1 MSSPPNLPL
10 NRPRQNQLFTD
21 QDLPANLEAWEVAA
35 STDLLIADV
44 VFNRPLTTIYQ
55 YLVPEGLRELI
66 GPGQRVQ
73 APFGRGSQGLIGY
86 CVALGSVPPAGRTL
100 KSIESVLDREALVDG
115 QMLELTKWIADR
127 YLCGW
132 GQVLETVIPKGVK
145 SNAGTREI
153 TFFELSPS
161 LRNTLGLT
169 ATTRESNP
177 AEGAEQNLSSPS
189 MPGPITPSAETPT
202 SVSSNRPLPSKEMAS
217 PGPAPGQLAAALD
230 ALKLRAKQRVIIEVL
245 CASNRPLAV
254 DELAAAAQCGI
265 SPIQTL
271 REKGLIT
278 SLRERVLTPPT
289 VGPIEAHRELI
300 LNPDQTR
307 AVNSIV
313 DVVRSGEHRTL
324 LLHGVTGSGK
334 TEVYIR
340 AIEEIVSYGR
350 QAIMLVPEISLTPQ
364 TIRRFRSRFDSVS
377 VLHSHLTDA
386 ERHGHWKQI
395 ASGSVQVVVGA
406 RSAVFAPT
414 PHLGMIVI
422 DEEHE
427 TSFKQDNTPR
437 YHAREV
443 ARYRAELEKVPLV
456 LGSATPTLE
465 SWQRALEGLDTLVS
479 LPTRVEDLPLPPVV
493 IVDTRND
500 PAIGK
505 GAAIGRALFQG
516 MNQALND
523 GGQVILFLNVRG
535 YSSVIWCRGCGKG
548 VKCPDCDIT
557 LTWHKER
564 AIALCHCCNFSTKPP
579 GACPECQ
586 RPGLAYLGLGTERL
600 ESEVKARFSSFQCL
614 RMDSDTM
621 QKRGAHDVALEKFRH
636 GEVQIL
642 LGTQMIAKGLDFPN
656 VTLVGVIDADTLL
669 HQPDLRSAERTFQL
683 IAQVAG
689 RTGRSARGGRVLVQ
703 TASPTQYAILC
714 AAEHNYLGFASQ
726 ELTHRK
732 SLKVPPYSHMARIII
747 RGIHE
752 AEVSDYAAK
761 ISELIR
767 TAAKELQADLR
778 ILGPAPCIVTR
789 LKANFRYHLQLTS
802 PDLLS
807 LRAVWLQ
814 AVPLFPHHPHVEF
827 QVDVEP
833 LNFR

>member
-1 MSSPPNLPL
+1 M
-10 NRPRQNQLFTD
+10 
-21 QDLPANLEAWEVAA
+21 
-35 STDLLIADV
+35 
-44 VFNRPLTTIYQ
+44 
-55 YLVPEGLRELI
+55 
-66 GPGQRVQ
+66 
-73 APFGRGSQGLIGY
+73 
-86 CVALGSVPPAGRTL
+86 
-100 KSIESVLDREALVDG
+100 
-115 QMLELTKWIADR
+115 
-127 YLCGW
+127 
-132 GQVLETVIPKGVK
+132 ETVIPKGVK

-169 ATTRESNP
+169 APTPESNP
-177 AEGAEQNLSSPS
+177 AEGAEPNLSATSIS
-189 MPGPITPSAETPT
+189 GPITRSDETPT
-202 SVSSNRPLPSKEMAS
+202 SVDSKRHSSSKEIVS
-217 PGPAPGQLAAALD
+217 PGPASGQLAAALD
-230 ALKLRAKQRVIIEVL
+230 ALKLRAKQRVVIEVL

-254 DELAAAAQCGI
+254 DELAAAAQCGL

-271 REKGLIT
+271 RDKGFIT

-364 TIRRFRSRFDSVS
+364 TIRRFRSRFASVS

-465 SWQRALEGLDTLVS
+465 SWQRAIEGLDTLVS
-479 LPTRVEDLPLPPVV
+479 LPKRVEDLPLPPVV

-535 YSSVIWCRGCGKG
+535 YSSVIWCRGCG
-548 VKCPDCDIT
+548 
-557 LTWHKER
+557 
-564 AIALCHCCNFSTKPP
+564 
-579 GACPECQ
+579 
-586 RPGLAYLGLGTERL
+586 
-600 ESEVKARFSSFQCL
+600 
-614 RMDSDTM
+614 
-621 QKRGAHDVALEKFRH
+621 
-636 GEVQIL
+636 
-642 LGTQMIAKGLDFPN
+642 
-656 VTLVGVIDADTLL
+656 
-669 HQPDLRSAERTFQL
+669 
-683 IAQVAG
+683 
-689 RTGRSARGGRVLVQ
+689 
-703 TASPTQYAILC
+703 
-714 AAEHNYLGFASQ
+714 
-726 ELTHRK
+726 
-732 SLKVPPYSHMARIII
+732 
-747 RGIHE
+747 
-752 AEVSDYAAK
+752 
-761 ISELIR
+761 
-767 TAAKELQADLR
+767 
-778 ILGPAPCIVTR
+778 
-789 LKANFRYHLQLTS
+789 
-802 PDLLS
+802 
-807 LRAVWLQ
+807 
-814 AVPLFPHHPHVEF
+814 
-827 QVDVEP
+827 
-833 LNFR
+833 

>member
-1 MSSPPNLPL
+1 MT
-10 NRPRQNQLFTD
+10 RPKQAQLFSD
-21 QDLPANLEAWEVAA
+21 EDIPQNLAAWEVAA
-35 STDLLIADV
+35 AADRLVADV

-55 YLVPEGLRELI
+55 YLVPDGLRDLV
-66 GPGQRVQ
+66 GPGKRVQ
-73 APFGRGSQGLIGY
+73 APFGRGGQAIVGY
-86 CVALGSVPPAGRTL
+86 CVGLGATVPPGRTL
-100 KSIESVLDREALVDG
+100 KTIDSVLDREALIDG
-115 QMLELTKWIADR
+115 RMLELTRWIADR

-132 GQVLETVIPKGVK
+132 GQVLETVVPKGVK
-145 SNAGTREI
+145 SNAGTREV
-153 TFFELSPS
+153 TFFQLSEEL
-161 LRNTLGLT
+161 RETLGLT
-169 ATTRESNP
+169 HAAELPKEAP
-177 AEGAEQNLSSPS
+177 AGHEPVKAEDVAS
-189 MPGPITPSAETPT
+189 I
-202 SVSSNRPLPSKEMAS
+202 PSKKSMKPGTPAS
-217 PGPAPGQLAAALD
+217 SGNDLPKKLD
-230 ALKLRAKQRVIIEVL
+230 ALKLPAKQRVVIEVL
-245 CASNRPLAV
+245 CASPRPMSV
-254 DELAAAAQCGI
+254 DELSETAQCGL
-265 SPIQTL
+265 SPIQSL
-271 REKGLIT
+271 KEKGLIVT
-278 SLRERVLTPPT
+278 LRERVYSGRDS
-289 VGPIEAHRELI
+289 GPIEPHREI
-300 LNPDQTR
+300 VLNADQTR
-307 AVNSIV
+307 AVNAIL
-313 DVVRSGEHRTL
+313 DVVRSREHRTL

-364 TIRRFRSRFDSVS
+364 TIRRFRSRFASVA

-386 ERHGHWKQI
+386 ERHGHWKEI
-395 ASGSVQVVVGA
+395 ASGNVQVVVGA

-443 ARYRAELEKVPLV
+443 ARFRAELERVPLI

-465 SWQRALEGLDTLVS
+465 SWQRILDGHDTLIS
-479 LPTRVEDLPLPPVV
+479 LPKRVEDLPLPPVV

-505 GAAIGRALFQG
+505 GAAIGRALFQA
-516 MNQALND
+516 MNVALKE

-535 YSSVIWCRGCGKG
+535 YSSVIWCRGCGQG

-564 AIALCHCCNFSTKPP
+564 AIALCHCCGFSSKPP
-579 GACPECQ
+579 ASCPNCG

-600 ESEVKARFSSFQCL
+600 ENEVRTRFPEYKCL

-703 TASPTQYAILC
+703 SASPAQYAILC
-714 AAEHNYLGFASQ
+714 AAQHDYLGFAKQ
-726 ELTHRK
+726 ELTFRK
-732 SLKVPPYSHMARIII
+732 ALKVPPYSQMARIII
-747 RGIHE
+747 RGPLE
-752 AEVSDYAAK
+752 KEVSGYASK
-761 ISELIR
+761 IGELLR
-767 TAAKELQADLR
+767 AVVADLR
-778 ILGPAPCIVTR
+778 AEVKILGPAPCLVTR
-789 LKANFRYHLQLTS
+789 LKANYRYNLQLTS
-802 PDLLS
+802 ADLAS
-807 LRAVWLQ
+807 LQ
-814 AVPLFPHHPHVEF
+814 AVWHQAELQFPNHSTVEY

>member
-1 MSSPPNLPL
+1 VGEASVNRWTRSTDKKVETTLT
-10 NRPRQNQLFTD
+10 RPRQHQLFSD
-21 QDLPANLEAWEVAA
+21 QEIPQNLEAWEVAA
-35 STDLLIADV
+35 SSDRLVADV
-44 VFNRPLTTIYQ
+44 VFNRPLTTVYQ
-55 YLVPEGLRELI
+55 YLVPEGLRDFI
-66 GPGQRVQ
+66 GPGQRIQ
-73 APFGRGSQGLIGY
+73 APFGRGEKSAVGY
-86 CVALGSVPPAGRTL
+86 CVGLGTTLPMGRSL
-100 KSIESVLDREALVDG
+100 KTIESVIDREALVDSR
-115 QMLELTKWIADR
+115 MLDLTRWIADR

-145 SNAGTREI
+145 TNAGTREV
-153 TFFELSPS
+153 TFFHLSDSLRQSLGIKQDDPITSDGKTVLSP
-161 LRNTLGLT
+161 
-169 ATTRESNP
+169 
-177 AEGAEQNLSSPS
+177 
-189 MPGPITPSAETPT
+189 PSAADLTK
-202 SVSSNRPLPSKEMAS
+202 V
-217 PGPAPGQLAAALD
+217 LD
-230 ALKLRAKQRVIIEVL
+230 QLKLRAKQRVVIEVL
-245 CASNRPLAV
+245 CASNRPMAV
-254 DELAAAAQCGI
+254 DELSTAADCGV

-271 REKGLIT
+271 REKGLIIPV
-278 SLRERVLTPPT
+278 RERVFTSTEP
-289 VGPIEAHRELI
+289 VAAEAHREI
-300 LNPDQTR
+300 VLNPDQTR
-307 AVNSIV
+307 AVKTIL
-313 DVVRSGEHRTL
+313 DVVHSGLHRTL

-364 TIRRFRSRFDSVS
+364 TIRRFRSRFQSVA

-395 ASGSVQVVVGA
+395 ASGNVQVVVGA

-443 ARYRAELEKVPLV
+443 ARHRAELEKIPLI

-465 SWQRALEGLDTLVS
+465 SWQRVTEKLDTLVTM
-479 LPTRVEDLPLPPVV
+479 PKRVENLPLPPVV

-505 GAAIGRALFQG
+505 GAAIGRALFQA
-516 MNQALND
+516 MNQSLND

-535 YSSVIWCRGCGKG
+535 YSSVMWCRGCGKG
-548 VKCPDCDIT
+548 VKCPHCDIT

-564 AIALCHCCNFSTKPP
+564 AVALCHCCNFSTKPP
-579 GACPECQ
+579 SACPSCQ
-586 RPGLAYLGLGTERL
+586 RPGLAYLGTGTERL
-600 ESEVKARFSSFQCL
+600 ESEVRTRFDSFKCL

-621 QKRGAHDVALEKFRH
+621 QKRGAHDTALERFRH

-689 RTGRSARGGRVLVQ
+689 RTGRSARGGKVLVQ
-703 TASPTQYAILC
+703 TASPAQYAILC
-714 AAEHNYLGFASQ
+714 AAKHDFLGFAKQ

-732 SLKVPPYSHMARIII
+732 SLNVPPYSHLARIIVRGPVEKEVEAYALKMGEVI
-747 RGIHE
+747 R
-752 AEVSDYAAK
+752 S
-761 ISELIR
+761 S
-767 TAAKELQADLR
+767 AKELQSDIR
-778 ILGPAPCIVTR
+778 ILGPAPCPVTR
-789 LKANFRYHLQLTS
+789 LKANFRYHFQLTS
-802 PDLLS
+802 CS
-807 LRAVWLQ
+807 LEPLRVLWLHAAPQ
-814 AVPLFPHHPHVEF
+814 FPHHANVEF